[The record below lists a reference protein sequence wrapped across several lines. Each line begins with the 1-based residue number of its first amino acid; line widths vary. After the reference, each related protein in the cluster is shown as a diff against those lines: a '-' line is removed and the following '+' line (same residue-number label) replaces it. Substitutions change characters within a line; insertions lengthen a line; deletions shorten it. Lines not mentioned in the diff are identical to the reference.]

1 VASDQ
6 KVLLLHAL
14 TTPLRF
20 HGRRH
25 IAPMPVLTSEPTF
38 NLNVRKLNY
47 PRLVGYVSTNSCAGY
62 VGCSFHI
69 FELDCGINSKWAVF

>member
-1 VASDQ
+1 
-6 KVLLLHAL
+6 
-14 TTPLRF
+14 
-20 HGRRH
+20 
-25 IAPMPVLTSEPTF
+25 MPVLTSEPTF

-69 FELDCGINSKWAVF
+69 FELDCGINSK